1 MTPPRATSPQVDW
14 HHSQLGANADYWD
27 TVAANHLS
35 KCAWYL
41 HSLAFNLWHGHLD
54 HLYPVGYRYFVADV
68 ALLLA
73 FACAPDLIIDPVHHE
88 CVDALTNA
96 AGSFASVVADKKS
109 QEYSDSDDEDVQA
122 HFQDRKRRFEEVMVE
137 FDLTI
142 KPQYLHKR
150 DDICRALET
159 LHIALDPFAVSESR
173 GLSPTRPAAD
183 DAVGA
188 AEDQT
193 TTVKLPSGARL
204 SLSEVF
210 MSYLAC
216 ISCKEAGHFSA
227 NHLSKCAWY
236 LHSLAFNLWHGH
248 LDHLYPVGYRY
259 FVADVALLLA
269 FACAPDLI
277 IDPVHHECVDAL
289 TNAAG
294 SFASVVADKKSQEYS
309 DSDDEDVQAH
319 FQDRKR
325 RFEEVMVEFDLTI
338 KPQYLH
344 KRDDICRALETL
356 HIALDPFAVSESR
369 GLSPTRPA
377 ADDAVGAAEDQTT
390 TVKLPSGARLSLS
403 EVFMSYL
410 APTHSIRV
418 LFTTTDHDLCRG
430 FTPLIADA
438 ILDLVAMHTL
448 FHHTANGFQNYVDV
462 VRAIHCSD
470 EDAANVTSIT
480 LIIREHRNGRIVE
493 QWSIS
498 YHMEDSEW
506 ELKVQQDALN
516 SFNYAVLFLEL
527 PFVCDTAME
536 RVIRNVVLTG
546 RLLSAKA
553 QGAGN

>member
-54 HLYPVGYRYFVADV
+54 NLYPVGYRYFVADV

-109 QEYSDSDDEDVQA
+109 QDYSDSDDEDVQA
-122 HFQDRKRRFEEVMVE
+122 HFQDKKRRFEEVMVE

-210 MSYLAC
+210 MSYLA
-216 ISCKEAGHFSA
+216 
-227 NHLSKCAWY
+227 
-236 LHSLAFNLWHGH
+236 
-248 LDHLYPVGYRY
+248 
-259 FVADVALLLA
+259 
-269 FACAPDLI
+269 
-277 IDPVHHECVDAL
+277 
-289 TNAAG
+289 
-294 SFASVVADKKSQEYS
+294 
-309 DSDDEDVQAH
+309 AH
-319 FQDRKR
+319 FQDKKR

-410 APTHSIRV
+410 APAHSIHV
-418 LFTTTDHDLCRG
+418 LFTITNRDLCRG

-438 ILDLVAMHTL
+438 ILDLIAMHTL
-448 FHHTANGFQNYVDV
+448 FHHTANSFQNYVDV
-462 VRAIHCSD
+462 VRAIHCSN

-480 LIIREHRNGRIVE
+480 LIIREHRGGRIVE

-516 SFNYAVLFLEL
+516 LFNYAVLFLEL

-536 RVIRNVVLTG
+536 RVIRKVVLTG